1 MLRKV
6 YNRFYIVL
14 RRQFLKGHDKY
25 GVTLEEAD
33 LPVDALINHLEEELV
48 DAWVYLHEIERQILK
63 ERR

>member
-25 GVTLEEAD
+25 GVNLEEANLPIESVIKHAKEEIVD
-33 LPVDALINHLEEELV
+33 L
-48 DAWVYLHEIERQILK
+48 WVYLHEIERQILK

>member
-25 GVTLEEAD
+25 GVNLEEAD

-48 DAWVYLHEIERQILK
+48 DAWVYLQEIKRRLRQ
-63 ERR
+63 